1 MYERKHSVVYLGKGT
16 LARDIDNQLG
26 AEGYSFCA
34 VERTAE
40 LAAILGREKPGSL
53 IVDLAGQ
60 ANCFKRLDDVRK
72 VLDRHGEQPRLIVV
86 SDRADQKIR
95 LKAVQAGSD
104 VFLATPVTPRLILQ
118 HLYPVSGRDGES
130 HRVLMIDNMTSDW
143 SAETVPQLKQD
154 GMVVRQLENPEQVLL
169 SMINFMPDVLIIGSS
184 LPGCQADEI
193 GRMIHQLSDYED
205 VPVIYLSD
213 ENDKASP
220 PRDTFPYEV
229 ISTSTDY
236 AGFASRLD
244 RLVLTARNRLNRI
257 QYLRNYDQLTGFL
270 NRDGFLALLDRGFRD
285 DDEAAVLVLQL
296 ENLNSHAF
304 GLSPRMQNELVFEVA
319 CLLSRSIPSTMVHAR
334 VGDYGF
340 AFLCDGVSRQEL
352 EYLGQR
358 VCHDVRMRMFD
369 VGDSSL
375 TVGCHMGI
383 AVADNPSREGL
394 PLFLLA
400 MQACNEAVKLDK
412 HHVLIR
418 SLESMPDTGQ
428 SAGDRELAECLQ
440 CAVDENL
447 FRLVYQPIAS
457 LHGNDVEKYEVLLRL
472 HDRDGSVVPPARFM
486 PVAEKHGLM
495 HSIDR
500 WVIERTVDVLR
511 KRGNSTSLFV
521 KVSSGSIQ
529 AARFTAWLDSFFDE
543 CGLPGNRLVFEIC
556 ESNIRAGLKQAADFA
571 NHVRQLGCGIAL
583 EHNDINRELAPL
595 LEHVPANYVKINST
609 AAAEIADRP
618 ELQLKLKKMIALCE
632 AHKARVITGFVE
644 NAGDLQLLWKCGVH
658 YIQGNFLQEP
668 NEVLDFDFG

>member
-1 MYERKHSVVYLGKGT
+1 MYERKHSVVYLGKGA
-16 LARDIDNQLG
+16 LARDLDNQLG
-26 AEGYSFCA
+26 AEGYSFCV
-34 VERTAE
+34 VERTQE
-40 LAAILGREKPGSL
+40 LAAVLDSEMPGSL
-53 IVDLAGQ
+53 IVELAGQ
-60 ANCFKRLDDVRK
+60 ANCFKLLNDVRK
-72 VLDRHGEQPRLIVV
+72 VLDRHGEQPRLLVV

-95 LKAVQAGSD
+95 LKAVQTGSD

-130 HRVLMIDNMTSDW
+130 HRVLMIDNKTSDW
-143 SAETVPQLKQD
+143 SAETVSQLKHD
-154 GMVVRQLENPEQVLL
+154 GMFVRQLENPAQVIL
-169 SMINFMPDVLIIGSS
+169 SMINFMPDVLIIGNS
-184 LPGCQADEI
+184 LPGCHADEI

-205 VPVIYLSD
+205 IPVIYLSD
-213 ENDKASP
+213 ENGNASTP
-220 PRDTFPYEV
+220 KDTLPYEV
-229 ISTSTDY
+229 ISSSTGY
-236 AGFASRLD
+236 AEFASRLD
-244 RLVLTARNRLNRI
+244 RLVLTARNRRNRI

-270 NRDGFLALLDRGFRD
+270 NRDGFFALLDRGFRD

-304 GLSPRMQNELVFEVA
+304 GLSPHMQNELVFEVA

-340 AFLCDGVSRQEL
+340 AFLCNGVSRQEL

-358 VCHDVRMRMFD
+358 VCHDICMRMFD
-369 VGDSSL
+369 IGDSSV
-375 TVGCHMGI
+375 TVGCNMGI
-383 AVADNPSREGL
+383 AVADNPPREGL

-400 MQACNEAVKLDK
+400 MQACNEAARSDK
-412 HHVLIR
+412 HHVSIR
-418 SLESMPDTGQ
+418 SLESVPDPAQ

-457 LHGNDVEKYEVLLRL
+457 LHGNGIEKYEVLLRL
-472 HDRDGSVVPPARFM
+472 YDRGGRVVPPARFM
-486 PVAEKHGLM
+486 PVAEKNGLM

-500 WVIERTVDVLR
+500 WVIERAMDVL
-511 KRGNSTSLFV
+511 KERGNGTSLFV
-521 KVSSGSIQ
+521 KVSSGSIR
-529 AARFTAWLDSFFDE
+529 AAGFTAWLDRFFDE

-556 ESNIRAGLKQAADFA
+556 DANIRAGLKQSADFA

-583 EHNDINRELAPL
+583 EHNDINRDLAPL
-595 LEHVPANYVKINST
+595 LEHVPANYVKINSN
-609 AAAEIADRP
+609 AVAEIAVST
-618 ELQLKLKKMIALCE
+618 ELQLKLRKMIALCE
-632 AHKARVITGFVE
+632 DHKARVITGFVE

-668 NEVLDFDFG
+668 NEVRDFDFG